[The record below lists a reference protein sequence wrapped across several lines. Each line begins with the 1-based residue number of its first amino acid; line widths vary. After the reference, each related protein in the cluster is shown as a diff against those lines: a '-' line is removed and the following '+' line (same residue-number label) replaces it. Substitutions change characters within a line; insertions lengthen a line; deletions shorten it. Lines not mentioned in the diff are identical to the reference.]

1 MPMPA
6 PIECV
11 GFRPGWE
18 EALSRFFSDLN
29 VKGDNAFFHPHATD
43 EASLRGVARD
53 TGDDLYYL
61 FVRGREVLGYGLLR
75 GWNEGYEI
83 PSLGIAVHPSMR
95 GAGLGRLIMDF
106 LEAIAR
112 IRGASSIR
120 LRVHKDNAIA
130 HGMYARR
137 GYLLMPDGQDESMI
151 VGIKSLRRD
160 AG

>member
-1 MPMPA
+1 MPA

-11 GFRPGWE
+11 AFRPGWE
-18 EALSRFFSDLN
+18 DALARFFSDLN
-29 VKGDNAFFHPHATD
+29 AKGGGDAFFHPHASD
-43 EASLRGVARD
+43 EAGLHGVARD

-61 FVRGREVLGYGLLR
+61 FVRGRDVLGYGLLR

-95 GAGLGRLIMDF
+95 GTGLGRSIMDF
-106 LEAIAR
+106 LEAMAR
-112 IRGASSIR
+112 MRGASSIR

-130 HGMYARR
+130 RDMYARR
-137 GYLLMPDGQDESMI
+137 GYRLTPDGQDESLI
-151 VGIKSLRRD
+151 VGIKSLRSD

>member
-1 MPMPA
+1 MPA

-11 GFRPGWE
+11 AFRPGWE
-18 EALSRFFSDLN
+18 DALARFFSDLN
-29 VKGDNAFFHPHATD
+29 AKGGGDAFFHPHASD
-43 EASLRGVARD
+43 EAGLHGVARD
-53 TGDDLYYL
+53 IGDDLYYL

-95 GAGLGRLIMDF
+95 GTGLGRSIMDF
-106 LEAIAR
+106 LEAMAR
-112 IRGASSIR
+112 MRGASSIR

-130 HGMYARR
+130 RGMYARR
-137 GYLLMPDGQDESMI
+137 GYRLTPDGRDESLI
-151 VGIKSLRRD
+151 VGIKSLRGD